1 MYVRLCY
8 LHVATEQ
15 RPERERE
22 TEIRT
27 LFKSIA
33 SNCEVYRT
41 NAASRAGKTRGK
53 DEDGVTDAGPDMSWY
68 ITSAMFNRFPGL
80 PEFLELPWAP

>member
-1 MYVRLCY
+1 MWSVKCRVLSVYSVCNVMYVCMCAY
-8 LHVATEQ
+8 ATCTLLPSKGQ
-15 RPERERE
+15 RERERE

-53 DEDGVTDAGPDMSWY
+53 DEDGVTDAGPDMS
-68 ITSAMFNRFPGL
+68 
-80 PEFLELPWAP
+80 

>member
-53 DEDGVTDAGPDMSWY
+53 DEDGVTDAGPDMS
-68 ITSAMFNRFPGL
+68 
-80 PEFLELPWAP
+80 

>member
-15 RPERERE
+15 RPERERERERERE

-53 DEDGVTDAGPDMSWY
+53 DEDGVTDAGPDMS
-68 ITSAMFNRFPGL
+68 
-80 PEFLELPWAP
+80 